1 MGQARAEFG
10 DVTRRAPIRRMRAS
24 GLPIDADRCAW
35 DDVLRT
41 GELLP
46 DRCQRPR
53 RRGYQYCG
61 GHLKQVWAENF
72 AASEAGEVLPHGK
85 VSG

>member
-1 MGQARAEFG
+1 M
-10 DVTRRAPIRRMRAS
+10 TRRPPIRRV
-24 GLPIDADRCAW
+24 GGIPIDADRCAW
-35 DDVLRT
+35 AQVERP

-53 RRGYQYCG
+53 KYGYQYCA
-61 GHLKQVWAENF
+61 GHLHQVWADNF
-72 AASEAGEVLPHGK
+72 VAAEAGEPLPHRK